1 MSKGKK
7 QVVEEV
13 KQEIVTPTL
22 SPEQLK
28 ALFIEITESFPVQVG
43 KAISK
48 KEREETKQFQS
59 RLTYGEI
66 DFDSF
71 GNRSIL
77 LHYCFDSV
85 LALIFSRI
93 KEVHGKPFIGES
105 GEDGMLQ
112 RRGGYFYD
120 LGCGTG
126 KPLVAAALLHEFD
139 VCCGIEVLEGLY
151 TAAVEIT
158 GLYNAKVSTFMRLGS
173 CLLH

>member
-13 KQEIVTPTL
+13 KQEIVTPAL

-71 GNRSIL
+71 GKYLIFWLCVFIASLIE
-77 LHYCFDSV
+77 CV
-85 LALIFSRI
+85 ALIFSRI

-158 GLYNAKVSTFMRLGS
+158 GLYNAKART
-173 CLLH
+173 C